1 MSTFVLLRFRSW
13 QAQAKI
19 SIMEAKRVRLGA
31 TGDTVRANIASAR
44 NEQRLTLRELAERT
58 AEIGRPMSNS
68 TISQIENGS
77 RRVDVDDLLT
87 LSIALDIAPV
97 ALLVPKGDDAS
108 TVSAT
113 GIEAV
118 SVRDLRNFVE
128 GYRSLR
134 GSGLDFVLRSLSL
147 GKWQLMNSR
156 MQSEGTGS
164 ELEFQRVVQTDGS
177 TVHRGTMI
185 GTELPPVMDEG
196 SGMPLHFDIDRQLAG
211 ESDGDD

>member
-1 MSTFVLLRFRSW
+1 
-13 QAQAKI
+13 
-19 SIMEAKRVRLGA
+19 
-31 TGDTVRANIASAR
+31 
-44 NEQRLTLRELAERT
+44 
-58 AEIGRPMSNS
+58 MSNS